1 MKYKTRIGAVV
12 FASAIAL
19 TGCGGS
25 SSGAGADNTS
35 ESTQTNGDGG
45 DLRTIRLA
53 AVPVVDV
60 AALYLGSEIG
70 IFKEHG
76 LELDIQF
83 TPGSSVAI
91 PAMLN
96 DDFDIVYTGSVN
108 AFQARETG
116 LPVVAVAEG
125 GRTTGEA
132 GADHGG
138 ILVPP
143 DSDIKD
149 AGDLEGKEVAVNAV
163 LGLHEAADRQSVI
176 NAGGDPNKVNFLEL
190 DLPDMLP
197 ALENGNVDAIS
208 TSEPFLG
215 LGIDAGMKLIADP
228 FIDVDEEFIT
238 ALYLTSEQ
246 KLAEQEE
253 LVDDFISA
261 VKESQEYATENP
273 DEFRD
278 ELTNF
283 TDIDPEVAE
292 TMILTKFGWG
302 FPEEPMRRG
311 AEASKETG
319 IISDVD
325 KALDGLVRED
335 KN

>member
-1 MKYKTRIGAVV
+1 MKYKVRIGATI
-12 FASAIAL
+12 FASAL
-19 TGCGGS
+19 TLTACGGTTAGEGS
-25 SSGAGADNTS
+25 DNVNEGA
-35 ESTQTNGDGG
+35 QTNAEAGE
-45 DLRTIRLA
+45 LRTVRLA

-70 IFKEHG
+70 VFEEHG

-96 DDFDIVYTGSVN
+96 DDFDVVYTGSVN

-116 LPVVAVAEG
+116 LPVVAIAEG
-125 GRTTGEA
+125 GRTTGEP

-138 ILVPP
+138 ILVHP
-143 DSDIKD
+143 DSDIND
-149 AGDLEGKEVAVNAV
+149 PSDLEGKEVAVNAI

-176 NAGGDPNKVNFLEL
+176 NDGGDPNNVNFLEL
-190 DLPDMLP
+190 DLPEMLP

-228 FIDVDEEFIT
+228 FIDVDEDFIT
-238 ALYLTSEQ
+238 AVYLTSEQ
-246 KLAEQEE
+246 NLSEQEE
-253 LVDDFISA
+253 LIEDFTSA

-273 DEFRD
+273 DEFRS

-283 TDIDPEVAE
+283 TDIEPEVAE
-292 TMILTKFGWG
+292 DMILTKFGWG
-302 FPEEPMRRG
+302 FPQEALRSG
-311 AEASKETG
+311 AEASQETG
-319 IISDVD
+319 IISDID
-325 KALDGLVRED
+325 KALDGLVLEE
-335 KN
+335 NN